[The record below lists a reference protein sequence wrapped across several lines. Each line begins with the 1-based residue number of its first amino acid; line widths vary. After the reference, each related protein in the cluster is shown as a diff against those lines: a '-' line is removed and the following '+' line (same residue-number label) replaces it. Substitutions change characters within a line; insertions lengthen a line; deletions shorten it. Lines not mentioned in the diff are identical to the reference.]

1 MEISKRRAPS
11 GPRPNIA
18 RPRATRRCEDSL
30 KTGKAEEMCA
40 NRFVTN
46 LIQDALTQDVK
57 TSEEVVFYDSETDEM
72 EDDVLSLSGQSD
84 ESEEEMESVNL
95 ACQIA
100 ARAVHKGIKLDMA
113 KAVQDACTE
122 EDEFGEVEGFH
133 SEVEDFEN
141 ETSKAADYESLRQEA
156 RDTLLKAAMNGTL
169 GAAFRTVRGKA
180 EPAEPP
186 VDVEALRSEAR
197 DALLKAAQSGR
208 LANAFRQMREKDE
221 TEVLREQARDTL
233 LAAAGDGRLSAAL
246 HQARSEAEI
255 ETLRSQ
261 AAGALLRATADG
273 RLKEAL
279 LKTREDAQASALE
292 AARLEARAT
301 LVRAAMDGRLS
312 TALETARE
320 ESLRLEARD
329 LLMSAARDG
338 RLTTALQSVQKDP
351 VEAVREK
358 ARLALMKTAEGGK
371 LESAMAEI
379 METRKASEAQVES
392 PFQFCPSVGT
402 WMLPTF
408 KVQPAVPQPPAEEA
422 AAAVTEAAPAKITRS
437 PSISK
442 LTGKTKRR
450 IIGAVVR
457 APSESVPVD
466 PAPPVSSP
474 KSDRRFILAGSPS
487 NALRH
492 KEPMSFHIGEESE
505 KKGFGRQSSISAM
518 FEAMGATEL
527 YRMDSEEAPAARPTS
542 GSKPGTPGR
551 MAKSASTGS
560 VTAAVSAMALD
571 LGLGGQKDRIGTPS
585 MGSRCS
591 SAGSLKPLKTNKFG
605 KAAQLPFLKNGS
617 TSVDWSISHVSVMSK
632 KSHEWST
639 LGAAPVF

>member
-1 MEISKRRAPS
+1 M
-11 GPRPNIA
+11 
-18 RPRATRRCEDSL
+18 
-30 KTGKAEEMCA
+30 
-40 NRFVTN
+40 
-46 LIQDALTQDVK
+46 Q
-57 TSEEVVFYDSETDEM
+57 
-72 EDDVLSLSGQSD
+72 
-84 ESEEEMESVNL
+84 
-95 ACQIA
+95 
-100 ARAVHKGIKLDMA
+100 AVYKIWE
-113 KAVQDACTE
+113 DACTE

-329 LLMSAARDG
+329 LLLSAARDG

-379 METRKASEAQVES
+379 METRKASEAQVEPT

-408 KVQPAVPQPPAEEA
+408 KVQPAVPQPAAEEA

-605 KAAQLPFLKNGS
+605 KARGRARSRSRGCTDGQAAQLPFLKNGS
-617 TSVDWSISHVSVMSK
+617 TSVDWSISHVSVMLVPAASDLRWMAFFRAVLAWFDLAD
-632 KSHEWST
+632 SSFNLWQSS
-639 LGAAPVF
+639 GAGLLVAIRESFIYWQG